1 MKKQNIKIYF
11 YILTSLFIIGV
22 VLMFSI
28 IAYYSK
34 DLPNY
39 KGLRDYNPMLT
50 TRLYSSDGKFL
61 KEYAKEKRLFVPIEQ
76 IPDLVKNA
84 FISAEDASFYYH
96 SGIDL
101 KSIMSASISNL
112 YGKIIGN
119 GSLRGGSTITQQVAK
134 NFLLS
139 NEKTF
144 SRKIKEAILSI
155 RMTQA
160 FTKDEIL
167 ELYLNQIFLGN
178 RAYGVASAA
187 LNYFDKSLDEL
198 TIEEAALLASLPK
211 APAKLDPTRN
221 DPKDAVARRN
231 WVINRMCE
239 LGYITEEERV
249 IAENIPINLKEK
261 SVEEVSSGEFF
272 SEEVRK
278 QLVNLYG
285 EDNLLEDGDVIITTI
300 DPELQKLADEYLKQG
315 IEEYDVR
322 HGFRGP
328 IGNLSGEIDFK
339 NNWSDLINNFKTDL
353 KYRDN
358 WDKAVILKIDDENNK
373 ILIGI
378 KKIKFSDFKG
388 NLEKNDFVLAS
399 SDDQLLITGYIPLE
413 NLKWAKKYIDVD
425 TIGPDIKKVS
435 DVDLNI
441 GDVIVVEANKNINN
455 EYFLRQIPAVNG
467 ALLAMDPHTGKILAM
482 MGGYIDS
489 QIDFNRATQAERQPG
504 STMKTF
510 AYLTALENGYT
521 PASIIIDEEIELDQ
535 GLDRPPYKPKNN
547 EGEGVFFGPTT
558 LRVGLEKSRNVT
570 TVRLASEVVISKVAE
585 VVKRFGVNNRPK
597 KIYSLVLGST
607 ETNLLRMVRAY
618 SMIVNGG
625 KEIQPSLIEKI
636 QDKKGKT
643 IFRRENIDCEYCLVD
658 GETSLDE
665 VIVPDIP
672 DNRKAITDS
681 ATAFQI
687 TNMLE
692 GVVQRGTAWRAKWI
706 GKPIGAK
713 TGTTNDGKDAWFI
726 GFSPDLVVG
735 VYVGFDRPEY
745 LGLNEMGS
753 SVAGPIFVNFM
764 KNALK
769 DKPSIPF
776 RVPDTVKLIKIDT
789 KTGYY
794 PTPFSNPKDIVLEAF
809 KLDDKI
815 EKFENEI
822 SDDELE
828 EFSNMDDTQRI
839 NTPKIITNIKD
850 RPEKDEEYIK
860 QLDEENYDVEFEDNS
875 EPQKVYKIDN
885 Q

>member
-1 MKKQNIKIYF
+1 MKKETLKLNF
-11 YILTSLFIIGV
+11 YIFTSVFIVGV
-22 VLMFSI
+22 VLMFSV

-39 KGLRDYNPMLT
+39 KKLRDYNPMLT
-50 TRLYSSDGKFL
+50 ARLYSSDGKFL

-76 IPDLVKNA
+76 IPDLVKYA
-84 FISAEDASFYYH
+84 FISAEDASFYHH

-112 YGKIIGN
+112 YGKITGRGN
-119 GSLRGGSTITQQVAK
+119 LRGGSTITQQVAK

-144 SRKIKEAILSI
+144 NRKIKEAILSI

-198 TIEEAALLASLPK
+198 TIEEVAMLASLPK

-221 DPKDAVARRN
+221 DHKDVLARRN
-231 WVINRMCE
+231 WIIERMSE
-239 LGYITEEERV
+239 LNYIAVEEKN
-249 IAENIPINLKEK
+249 IAKTTPINLKEK
-261 SVEEVSSGEFF
+261 NIEEVSNGEFF

-278 QLVNLYG
+278 ELVKLYG
-285 EDNLLEDGDVIITTI
+285 EDNLLEDGNVVITTI
-300 DPELQKLADEYLKQG
+300 DPQLQKLADEYLKRG
-315 IEEYDVR
+315 IEEYDIR
-322 HGFRGP
+322 HGFRGA

-339 NNWSDLINNFKTDL
+339 NNWGDLINNFKTDL
-353 KYRDN
+353 KYKDTWN
-358 WDKAVILKIDDENNK
+358 KAVVLKIDSENERIIIGIGKVKYEEKYKNEIENN
-373 ILIGI
+373 
-378 KKIKFSDFKG
+378 DFISSS
-388 NLEKNDFVLAS
+388 ND
-399 SDDQLLITGYIPLE
+399 DELLIKGYIPLE
-413 NLKWAKKYIDVD
+413 NVKWAKKYINID
-425 TIGPDIKKVS
+425 TVGAEIKKVS
-435 DVDLNI
+435 DAGLIV
-441 GDVIVVEANKNINN
+441 GDVIFVEKNLNIKN
-455 EYFLRQIPAVNG
+455 EYFLRQVPAVNG
-467 ALLAMDPHTGKILAM
+467 ALLAMDPHSGKILAM

-510 AYLTALENGYT
+510 AYLAALENGYT

-547 EGEGVFFGPTT
+547 EGGGIFYGPTT

-570 TVRLASEVVISKVAE
+570 TIRLASEVGIGKVAE

-607 ETNLLRMVRAY
+607 ETNLLKMVRAY

-643 IFRRENIDCEYCLVD
+643 IFRRENIDCKYCLANE
-658 GETSLDE
+658 ETPLDE
-665 VIVPDIP
+665 IIVPNIP
-672 DNRKAITDS
+672 DERKNITDS
-681 ATAFQI
+681 ATAYQI

-692 GVVQRGTAWRAKWI
+692 GVVQRGTGWRAKAV

-745 LGLNEMGS
+745 MGLNEMGS
-753 SVAGPIFVNFM
+753 SVAGPIFTNFM
-764 KNALK
+764 TNALK

-789 KTGYY
+789 KSGYY
-794 PTPFSNPKDIVLEAF
+794 PTPFSSSKDLVLEAF

-815 EKFENEI
+815 EKFESEI
-822 SDDELE
+822 SDDEFE
-828 EFSNMDDTQRI
+828 EFSNMEDTQRA
-839 NTPKIITNIKD
+839 NTPKIITNIVDK
-850 RPEKDEEYIK
+850 PEKDEEYIK
-860 QLDEENYDVEFEDNS
+860 QFDEENYDVEFEHYI
-875 EPQKVYKIDN
+875 E
-885 Q
+885 